1 MAKNH
6 FMFPK
11 LNASYD
17 VVMIF
22 LLVVSSQLI
31 SAALGI
37 RNFNSSDNMQKQRL
51 LDGLSAATVMY
62 SANKNGQPD
71 GFKAD
76 VTATNLDPNFTSK
89 RMVPNGSDPL
99 HNR

>member
-1 MAKNH
+1 MAKYH
-6 FMFPK
+6 FVFPK
-11 LNASYD
+11 LNAGYD

-31 SAALGI
+31 SAALAI
-37 RNFNSSDNMQKQRL
+37 RNFNISDNMQKQRQL
-51 LDGLSAATVMY
+51 HGLSAATVMY
-62 SANKNGQPD
+62 SGNRRGQPD

-76 VTATNLDPNFTSK
+76 VTTTNLDPNFTSK